1 MSDKPRQLR
10 GTAVRDR
17 LVDVAT
23 ELFYVNGV
31 RAVGI
36 DEVLRRS
43 GISKASLYRWFPS
56 KDDLIVAVLQRRNDM
71 FWRKWDAVARE
82 NPDARD
88 ELVAQAT
95 WMRDLATSEG
105 YRGCVFVNTAAE
117 FDSDHARIRDRC
129 LDHEAELHRRL
140 RGLTARL
147 DVVDG
152 DLLADRLHVAI
163 VGAFAVGGVYPA
175 GGPADGLPDL
185 VDVLLSAAVPVGS
198 PTVRSLPPLRDPTA
212 PVP

>member
-17 LVDVAT
+17 LIDIAT

-36 DEVLRRS
+36 DEVIRRS

-56 KDDLIVAVLQRRNDM
+56 KGDLVVAALQRRDDL
-71 FWRKWDAVARE
+71 FWTAWDAVARE
-82 NPDARD
+82 NPDPRD
-88 ELVAQAT
+88 ELVAQLS
-95 WMRDLATSEG
+95 WMRDLATSAG

-117 FDSDHARIRDRC
+117 FDSDQSRIRERC
-129 LDHEAELHRRL
+129 LEHEEELRRRL

-147 DVVDG
+147 GVADG
-152 DLLADRLHVAI
+152 DRLADRIHVVI

-175 GGPADGLPDL
+175 GGPAGQLLDL
-185 VDVLLSAAVPVGS
+185 VDVLVRAAVSASS
-198 PTVRSLPPLRDPTA
+198 PIA
-212 PVP
+212 

>member
-1 MSDKPRQLR
+1 MHLR
-10 GTAVRDR
+10 IATISPIEFVGHFKHIWRGEYENPKSLFDY
-17 LVDVAT
+17 LVDSVTVESDPA
-23 ELFYVNGV
+23 G
-31 RAVGI
+31 
-36 DEVLRRS
+36 
-43 GISKASLYRWFPS
+43 
-56 KDDLIVAVLQRRNDM
+56 
-71 FWRKWDAVARE
+71 
-82 NPDARD
+82 
-88 ELVAQAT
+88 VAQI
-95 WMRDLATSEG
+95 REGLAICRSTGAMLDYPFFLALLAEALGYADQPQEG
-105 YRGCVFVNTAAE
+105 LDTAAE
-117 FDSDHARIRDRC
+117 ALAMLGDRRSFYY
-129 LDHEAELHRRL
+129 EAELHRRL